1 MFSYRRVLL
10 PLKNYRVFKGALH
23 YYMRLSTIKTCFFI
37 LVRVF
42 IHSQLEAWLS
52 GLRHRF
58 AKSAYIV
65 YVPWVQ
71 IPLLPRITLY
81 AEDLISP
88 KDISYRMLVL
98 SHLLVALQSVVTPL
112 GAFAP
117 LGALQ
122 CANKH
127 GDITQLVECLPC
139 TQEVIGSSPFISKS
153 SSPNG
158 FLGL

>member
-1 MFSYRRVLL
+1 M
-10 PLKNYRVFKGALH
+10 PLFLQRPKGPVAPNGVF
-23 YYMRLSTIKTCFFI
+23 LSWLKCLYTLK
-37 LVRVF
+37 
-42 IHSQLEAWLS
+42 LEAWLS

-81 AEDLISP
+81 TEDLIPP
-88 KDISYRMLVL
+88 KIYPSRI
-98 SHLLVALQSVVTPL
+98 ASVFTPT
-112 GAFAP
+112 GAYAP

-139 TQEVIGSSPFISKS
+139 TQEVIGSSPFISRL
-153 SSPNG
+153 SSPNEPYR
-158 FLGL
+158 